1 MVNEM
6 SEGVN
11 KVILLGNLGAD
22 PELRFTQSGN
32 AVLNLRLATSR
43 TYLDKNKV
51 RQEQTDWHSVTLWGK
66 RGEALGKFLTKGDR
80 LFIEGRIQTSSYEDK
95 EGQKRYKTEVIA
107 ENVVLNGKRDGNGG
121 APSAPAGDGTDFDPS
136 TLGVEDDQP

>member
-1 MVNEM
+1 M

-22 PELRFTQSGN
+22 PELRYTQAGG
-32 AVLNLRLATSR
+32 AVLNMRLATSR
-43 TYLDKNKV
+43 TYLDRNKV

-66 RGEALGKFLTKGDR
+66 RGEALAKFLTKGDR
-80 LFIEGRIQTSSYEDK
+80 LFIEGRIQTSSYDDK

-107 ENVVLNGKRDGNGG
+107 ENVVLNGKGNGSG
-121 APSAPAGDGTDFDPS
+121 VPKEDASFDTSKMEDPS
-136 TLGVEDDQP
+136 TQGISDDDQP